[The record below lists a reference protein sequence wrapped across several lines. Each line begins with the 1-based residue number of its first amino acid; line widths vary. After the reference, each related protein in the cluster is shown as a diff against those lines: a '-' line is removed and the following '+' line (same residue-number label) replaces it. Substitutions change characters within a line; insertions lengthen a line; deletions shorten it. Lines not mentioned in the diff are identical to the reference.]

1 MSGADVPR
9 TARSESISGLNHAPA
24 CAVALDPPAALIPP
38 ALEESPAGLG
48 AGGSG
53 ALALVRST

>member
-9 TARSESISGLNHAPA
+9 IARSESISGLNHAPA
-24 CAVALDPPAALIPP
+24 CAVALDPHAALPP
-38 ALEESPAGLG
+38 AIEETPAGLG